1 MTPNQITFLRVGLA
15 LLAIATFQLSFWAT
29 AMAVLLTAIAILL
42 DGVDG
47 YVARRTGTST
57 KLGAALDILGDR
69 IVEDSYLIFFASSG
83 LISFWIPVIFIVRG
97 IATDF
102 LRGIAQNQGLTAFG
116 KSDGMLTTWWGRQ
129 LVGSRW
135 SRAAYGV
142 LKGVMFCY
150 LGSLLLIRSAT
161 TEIQVQVTPVLLES
175 LSDVGIVLAYSALVF
190 CLIRGIP
197 VFWEGRWLLQS
208 DNMHR
213 LRGVA

>member
-15 LLAIATFQLSFWAT
+15 LLAIATFQLSFWTT
-29 AMAVLLTAIAILL
+29 AMAVFLTAIAILL

-69 IVEDSYLIFFASSG
+69 IIEDSYLIFFASSG

-116 KSDGMLTTWWGRQ
+116 KSDSMLTTWWGRQ

-150 LGSLLLIRSAT
+150 LGGLLLVRSAT
-161 TEIQVQVTPVLLES
+161 TEMEIQVTPLVLRT
-175 LSDVGIVLAYSALVF
+175 LSDIGVVLAYSALVF

-197 VFWEGRWLLQS
+197 VLWEGRWLLQS
-208 DNMHR
+208 DR
-213 LRGVA
+213 LRSLRGVA

>member
-15 LLAIATFQLSFWAT
+15 LLAIATFQLSFWTT
-29 AMAVLLTAIAILL
+29 ALAVLLTAIAILL

-47 YVARRTGTST
+47 YVARRTGTSS

-102 LRGIAQNQGLTAFG
+102 LRGIAHNQGLTAFG

-150 LGSLLLIRSAT
+150 LGSLLLVRSAT
-161 TEIQVQVTPVLLES
+161 TEMAVQITPLVLGS
-175 LSDVGIVLAYSALVF
+175 LSDIGIVLAYSALVF

-197 VFWEGRWLLQS
+197 VLWEGRWLLQNDS
-208 DNMHR
+208 MR
-213 LRGVA
+213 SVRGVA